1 MDNFMDEIV
10 QKFTPQEMIR
20 ANAAADAAEIESL
33 EKQLT
38 LFKEQMEKY
47 DDCLQEM
54 RQVNL
59 KNIETAQDVQ
69 QLADKMGQHLGKTA
83 GEVEAASVSKIKETS
98 DLSMAGI
105 QKAIDESLAKIAE
118 IKEHADNT
126 QQIAEMVNEL
136 QDKTENVIK
145 NLEDF
150 LHTDNVKVYRN
161 VQASM
166 IEELDR
172 RTGELKEELQ
182 KTQKKSGILFP
193 LVLITMILSA
203 LNLIV
208 AVLGLLGILLLF
220 RAMQIMEICTANAC
234 IHKDI

>member
-83 GEVEAASVSKIKETS
+83 GEVEAASVSKIKE
-98 DLSMAGI
+98 
-105 QKAIDESLAKIAE
+105 
-118 IKEHADNT
+118 HADNT

-166 IEELDR
+166 VEELDR

-208 AVLGLLGILLLF
+208 AVLGLLGIL
-220 RAMQIMEICTANAC
+220 
-234 IHKDI
+234 

>member
-59 KNIETAQDVQ
+59 KNIETAQE
-69 QLADKMGQHLGKTA
+69 LADKMGQHLGKTA

-136 QDKTENVIK
+136 QNKTENVIK

-166 IEELDR
+166 VEELDR

-182 KTQKKSGILFP
+182 KTSGILFP

-208 AVLGLLGILLLF
+208 AVLGLLGIL
-220 RAMQIMEICTANAC
+220 
-234 IHKDI
+234 

>member
-126 QQIAEMVNEL
+126 QQIAEM
-136 QDKTENVIK
+136 
-145 NLEDF
+145 
-150 LHTDNVKVYRN
+150 
-161 VQASM
+161 
-166 IEELDR
+166 
-172 RTGELKEELQ
+172 
-182 KTQKKSGILFP
+182 
-193 LVLITMILSA
+193 
-203 LNLIV
+203 
-208 AVLGLLGILLLF
+208 
-220 RAMQIMEICTANAC
+220 
-234 IHKDI
+234 

>member
-1 MDNFMDEIV
+1 MFFGKRIGMDNFMDEIV

-136 QDKTENVIK
+136 QNKTEN
-145 NLEDF
+145 EPGRF
-150 LHTDNVKVYRN
+150 SPYR
-161 VQASM
+161 
-166 IEELDR
+166 
-172 RTGELKEELQ
+172 
-182 KTQKKSGILFP
+182 
-193 LVLITMILSA
+193 
-203 LNLIV
+203 
-208 AVLGLLGILLLF
+208 
-220 RAMQIMEICTANAC
+220 
-234 IHKDI
+234 

>member
-83 GEVEAASVSKIKETS
+83 GEVEAASVSKIKEPQIFPWLVS
-98 DLSMAGI
+98 RRQLMRVLRRLPKLRSM
-105 QKAIDESLAKIAE
+105 QTTPSRL
-118 IKEHADNT
+118 
-126 QQIAEMVNEL
+126 
-136 QDKTENVIK
+136 
-145 NLEDF
+145 
-150 LHTDNVKVYRN
+150 
-161 VQASM
+161 
-166 IEELDR
+166 R
-172 RTGELKEELQ
+172 RW
-182 KTQKKSGILFP
+182 
-193 LVLITMILSA
+193 
-203 LNLIV
+203 
-208 AVLGLLGILLLF
+208 
-220 RAMQIMEICTANAC
+220 
-234 IHKDI
+234 

>member
-1 MDNFMDEIV
+1 
-10 QKFTPQEMIR
+10 
-20 ANAAADAAEIESL
+20 
-33 EKQLT
+33 
-38 LFKEQMEKY
+38 MEKY

-166 IEELDR
+166 VEELDR

-208 AVLGLLGILLLF
+208 AVLGLLGIL
-220 RAMQIMEICTANAC
+220 
-234 IHKDI
+234 

>member
-69 QLADKMGQHLGKTA
+69 QLANKMGQHLGKTA

-136 QDKTENVIK
+136 QNKTENVIK

-150 LHTDNVKVYRN
+150 L
-161 VQASM
+161 
-166 IEELDR
+166 
-172 RTGELKEELQ
+172 
-182 KTQKKSGILFP
+182 
-193 LVLITMILSA
+193 
-203 LNLIV
+203 
-208 AVLGLLGILLLF
+208 
-220 RAMQIMEICTANAC
+220 
-234 IHKDI
+234 